1 MGGRK
6 TKVFTD
12 KISLKY
18 FDPKAQ
24 ATPEE
29 LRWYDTIISIDVE
42 LIHKPGWNNLVSD
55 ALSRRKELI
64 TSRLLMLVEE
74 DVDEEE
80 RIFLKNIRKAMKHDE
95 DAVTNNR
102 FCDENAL

>member
-18 FDPKAQ
+18 LNPNAQ
-24 ATPEE
+24 VSPEE
-29 LRWYDTIISIDVE
+29 LRWYHTIISMDVE
-42 LIHKPGWNNLVSD
+42 LIHKPGRNTIVSD

-74 DVDEEE
+74 DLDAEE
-80 RIFLKNIRKAMKHDE
+80 RNFLKDIRTAMKHDE
-95 DAVTNNR
+95 NT
-102 FCDENAL
+102 L